1 MKNSQGIRPNWRNRG
16 QEKKRFS
23 FERAFKFTAKRER
36 NIKAT
41 TQSAFHVSR
50 CLIHLFC
57 LFLLQCRSA
66 NKIVPRT
73 VRFCLYRIPFL
84 SQIMNEFANI
94 CIDKVFCR
102 SSILCHFFRN
112 LFCMQEQHAFVFY
125 ERRANWYYSSSGCRL
140 QFASAEW
147 QSMFLICR
155 RAWHSARPTL
165 SICGVKHFFFISL
178 CLCFR
183 IAFWYRSTSFICEH
197 TALTTV
203 GQ

>member
-125 ERRANWYYSSSGCRL
+125 ERRAN
-140 QFASAEW
+140 
-147 QSMFLICR
+147 
-155 RAWHSARPTL
+155 
-165 SICGVKHFFFISL
+165 
-178 CLCFR
+178 
-183 IAFWYRSTSFICEH
+183 
-197 TALTTV
+197 
-203 GQ
+203 